1 MREKQ
6 IYHLK
11 DFVVADRRTS
21 AGLAVVLM
29 KCNWAEVTGSCG
41 EEACVAVDSLIV

>member
-1 MREKQ
+1 MRDKQ

-29 KCNWAEVTGSCG
+29 KCNWAEVNGSCG
-41 EEACVAVDSLIV
+41 EEASVAVDCLRV